1 MFGVSMLIIEEKQ
14 ELEKVYQEFDLLLG
28 ANVELLWGL
37 NEVEEHFQ
45 EVLVSLD
52 DVVTRKD
59 LEEVEQEFQET
70 EEEFDATVEKLR
82 LVTSDDDANSYDSIT
97 NEIEDEKKETEEAIN
112 EKEEVIENKEQ
123 VVTKTAS
130 DYETLT
136 RQAVDVMEEVKSQ
149 RRKIQDYLKKIEQI
163 KAKEITVY
171 RSNIM
176 EKTLSFAGKV
186 VRRSVEAKLLSTV
199 VPKKMAQVYLATKL
213 VQDAKKLI
221 TEDNLVITRKEADA
235 SYFDE
240 MKFEQASMKNYEGMV
255 KESLVEVRSLQ
266 EEYKKICEGFPDDTL
281 FKENMRKLEKLEDIL
296 LQEAL
301 DVEEIVSDYSQTM
314 DYNEQ
319 KVKTL
324 RE

>member
-1 MFGVSMLIIEEKQ
+1 MVAEKK
-14 ELEKVYQEFDLLLG
+14 ELEKIYHEFDVLLD
-28 ANVELLWGL
+28 ANVQLLWEL
-37 NEVEEHFQ
+37 NEVEGRFQ

-70 EEEFDATVEKLR
+70 EEHFDTTVEKLR
-82 LVTSDDDANSYDSIT
+82 LVTLDDEANPYGSIT
-97 NEIEDEKKETEEAIN
+97 NEIDSEKKETQEAID
-112 EKEEVIENKEQ
+112 EKEEVIENQEQ
-123 VVTKTAS
+123 VVAKTAS
-130 DYETLT
+130 DYESLT
-136 RQAVDVMEEVKSQ
+136 RQAIDVMEEVKSQ
-149 RRKIQDYLKKIEQI
+149 RRKIQDYLKKIDQI

-186 VRRSVEAKLLSTV
+186 IRRSVEAKLLSTV

-255 KESLVEVRSLQ
+255 QESLVEVRSLQ
-266 EEYKKICEGFPDDTL
+266 EEYKKICEGFPDDTI
-281 FKENMRKLEKLEDIL
+281 FKENMKKLENLEDVL

-301 DVEEIVSDYSQTM
+301 DVEEVVNDYSQTM

-319 KVKTL
+319 KVKIL